1 MIFEIKLLE
10 LIEILTKTK
19 SSTLLTTRRLE
30 KNCLRTTYLKCLEIP
45 GGHGK
50 FSLLTRYVSCVW
62 ATAGAHIFDT
72 MIVNINDPGVIIC
85 ITYLMIAI
93 SFFLIFGCFFETIWN
108 MFRMFVSEATGIS
121 VRTGSRVE
129 ARPIRYKYVS
139 HTKMEK
145 CG

>member
-1 MIFEIKLLE
+1 MFEIKLFE

-72 MIVNINDPGVIIC
+72 MIVNINDPGGIIC
-85 ITYLMIAI
+85 IKYLMIAI
-93 SFFLIFGCFFETIWN
+93 SFFLVFGCFLKRLEIYSGCL
-108 MFRMFVSEATGIS
+108 FVCIRGNRSIS

-129 ARPIRYKYVS
+129 ARPSR
-139 HTKMEK
+139 
-145 CG
+145 CQ